1 MKIGEKMHYLQSI
14 TLFNDFF
21 AQNQNFRTFNK
32 SRTFTKIKKTGD
44 AKKKEKRCPI
54 SNETS
59 HLKDNF
65 QLIMLQF
72 YFYFIF

>member
-1 MKIGEKMHYLQSI
+1 MFYENPRLIHVK
-14 TLFNDFF
+14 TLIDSSTTFF
-21 AQNQNFRTFNK
+21 IAIVIVEHLK
-32 SRTFTKIKKTGD
+32 EIIEIGD

-54 SNETS
+54 SNKTS